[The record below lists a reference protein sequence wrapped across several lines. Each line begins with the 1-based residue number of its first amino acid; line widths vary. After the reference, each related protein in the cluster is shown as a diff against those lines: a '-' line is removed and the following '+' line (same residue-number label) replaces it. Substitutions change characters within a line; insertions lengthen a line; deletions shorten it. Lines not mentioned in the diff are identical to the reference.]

1 MELSCRPELNHPWG
15 ARFIRSR
22 DSARPDLPNGPD
34 PGSCWDFHQQ
44 RHPVRAWPPGSD
56 PGQVGRGLGWPGR
69 WMGLVGTKPSRS
81 LSGQP
86 SKHRP
91 VAAAAFAARA
101 LTKGDPV
108 GPTYN
113 NFSVWNSRVG
123 GPILVAI
130 SWPDLGGNCGKSC
143 RERLWFFV
151 KLKIGFVPLAIARPL
166 GDRQTF
172 PATCTGG
179 FTQLRPAADCPT
191 SRRPPCWRMTTP
203 TQMTTTT
210 LTSSA
215 MGPARKPWSLDP
227 NQPMRSR
234 PHGARPTSWSGCGA
248 RSSASWPNSPRPTP
262 TGLRDL
268 YDSDA
273 WAGKSD
279 KLFRQHGLSQ
289 YEIR

>member
-34 PGSCWDFHQQ
+34 LGSCWDFHRQ
-44 RHPVRAWPPGSD
+44 RHPVRAWPPGSA

-113 NFSVWNSRVG
+113 HFSVWNSRVG

-130 SWPDLGGNCGKSC
+130 SWPDLGGNCGMSC
-143 RERLWFFV
+143 RERLWFFCQA
-151 KLKIGFVPLAIARPL
+151 KNWFCPA
-166 GDRQTF
+166 GDC
-172 PATCTGG
+172 PAPG
-179 FTQLRPAADCPT
+179 RPADFSRYLHRWIYSATP
-191 SRRPPCWRMTTP
+191 SRR
-203 TQMTTTT
+203 
-210 LTSSA
+210 L
-215 MGPARKPWSLDP
+215 P
-227 NQPMRSR
+227 NQP
-234 PHGARPTSWSGCGA
+234 PPALT
-248 RSSASWPNSPRPTP
+248 
-262 TGLRDL
+262 D
-268 YDSDA
+268 
-273 WAGKSD
+273 
-279 KLFRQHGLSQ
+279 
-289 YEIR
+289 